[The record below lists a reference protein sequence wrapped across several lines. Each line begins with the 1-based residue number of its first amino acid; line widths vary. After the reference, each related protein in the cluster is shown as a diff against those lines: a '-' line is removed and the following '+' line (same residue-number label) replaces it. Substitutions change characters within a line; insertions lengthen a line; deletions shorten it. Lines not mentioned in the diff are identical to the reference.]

1 MLNEM
6 VEEGYIFINYI
17 WKTERDEYPY
27 SLTEKGN
34 PKLKVLNSNTTIY
47 RTWRCCIMLCSSYA
61 RTRCFIGNR
70 WSNWINYEC
79 HRTSISANNWCL
91 GSIANGCGAISTG
104 VSLISLGGWA
114 VVAGLGL
121 IVIGAGTM
129 AFGANEVVDAMTGT
143 NYIQEWTGMSDTA
156 YAWSYLGLNFAS
168 SVGQAVG
175 NMYHLHATRKV
186 RYDHSGVKVQGYR
199 YFDRKGDPF
208 FDFDYP
214 HATIRYNHWHGWN
227 GPGLTNRS
235 EHDYWTLYFKYFR
248 NQGEEIKNLHLFK
261 PQKIFR

>member
-1 MLNEM
+1 MQGLG
-6 VEEGYIFINYI
+6 V
-17 WKTERDEYPY
+17 
-27 SLTEKGN
+27 SLAIGGATGLIMNAIE
-34 PKLKVLNSNTTIY
+34 PQLAQTI
-47 RTWRCCIMLCSSYA
+47 
-61 RTRCFIGNR
+61 GG
-70 WSNWINYEC
+70 
-79 HRTSISANNWCL
+79 L

-104 VSLISLGGWA
+104 ASLISLGGWA

-214 HATIRYNHWHGWN
+214 HANIRYNHWHGWN

-235 EHDYWTLYFKYFR
+235 KHDHWTLYFKYFR

-261 PQKIFR
+261 SQKILR